1 MGVLREECASRL
13 AEAISLRTRHLLM
26 GLARGLPGKMD
37 AMKFFIPFARDDGAA
52 ELIYRTVARRCV
64 ENSGIQLTPDRVF
77 AVRYR
82 FRESEYLA
90 QVGIS
95 HPPGEPE
102 VVICI
107 LASEVAFFI
116 CTRMHGVNYGT
127 PMIIPRNLVS
137 DVEYFNGVCDE
148 IA

>member
-1 MGVLREECASRL
+1 MV
-13 AEAISLRTRHLLM
+13 
-26 GLARGLPGKMD
+26 
-37 AMKFFIPFARDDGAA
+37 AMKFFVPFAQDDSTAD
-52 ELIYRTVARRCV
+52 LIYRKVARRCV
-64 ENSGIQLTPDRVF
+64 ESSGIQLTPDRVF
-77 AVRYR
+77 ALRYR

-90 QVGIS
+90 QVGIP

-107 LASEVAFFI
+107 LASAVAFFI
-116 CTRMHGVNYGT
+116 CTQMHGVNYGE
-127 PMIIPRNLVS
+127 PIIIPRNLVS

>member
-1 MGVLREECASRL
+1 
-13 AEAISLRTRHLLM
+13 
-26 GLARGLPGKMD
+26 
-37 AMKFFIPFARDDGAA
+37 MKFFVPFAHDDGSA
-52 ELIYRTVARRCV
+52 ELIYRKVARRCV
-64 ENSGIQLTPDRVF
+64 DGSGIQLTPDRVF
-77 AVRYR
+77 ALRYR
-82 FRESEYLA
+82 FRDSEYLA
-90 QVGIS
+90 QVGVP

-116 CTRMHGVNYGT
+116 CTQMHGVNYGD
-127 PMIIPRNLVS
+127 PIIIPRGLVS